1 MPTSQNTQ
9 HYNLFINGA
18 WAKASGGETLDIHNP
33 ATGEL
38 VAVVANGAEQDV
50 KTAVAAA
57 SKAFP
62 AWSRKTAEE
71 RADALYAFKALIEKN
86 ADRLA
91 HLITSEM
98 GKPLKEAKTEVSFAA
113 GLLRFAAENTRRL
126 EGDIIPGSRPGEKIL
141 IEKIPHGVIG
151 GISAWNFPLA
161 LFARKVG
168 PALAAGNTIVI
179 KPHELAPLAA
189 LEATRLAEEAGI
201 FPAGVLNVVPGDGKG
216 VGTPLVEH
224 PDVRLITMTG
234 STATGKKIMAAAADT
249 LKEVRLELGGKA
261 PFIVMDDADLDKAAT
276 AAVLARFTNGGQV
289 CTSNERTYVHAA
301 VYDKFA
307 DLVSKKIAALKVGN
321 PLDAATD
328 MGPKVSEQELE
339 KVHAMVEKAVSQGAK
354 LETGGERLKGG
365 VYDKGFFYAPTLLT
379 NVKEGM
385 DIVQNEVFGPV
396 MLLTKVPDFEDAL
409 RQANDCRYGLSAYVF
424 TQDLKKIMRISTDL
438 NFGEVYVNREGG
450 EAPQGFHH
458 GYKDSGLGG
467 EDGKYGLEA
476 YVQTKTIYLN
486 A

>member
-1 MPTSQNTQ
+1 MTDTDHKT
-9 HYNLFINGA
+9 HYDLFINGK
-18 WAKASGGETLDIHNP
+18 WTKASTTTFTEIKSP
-33 ATGEL
+33 ANGNVL
-38 VAVVANGAEQDV
+38 AQVANGAKNDV
-50 KTAVAAA
+50 ERAVAAA
-57 SKAFP
+57 NAAFP
-62 AWSRKTAEE
+62 AWSRKTAEA
-71 RADALYAFKALIEKN
+71 RADALYAFKALIERD
-86 ADRLA
+86 AERLA
-91 HLITSEM
+91 RIISSEM
-98 GKPLKEAKTEVSFAA
+98 GKPLKEAKVEVGFAS

-126 EGDIIPGSRPGEKIL
+126 EGDIVPGSRPGEKIL
-141 IEKIPHGVIG
+141 LEKIPHGVIG

-161 LFARKVG
+161 LFIRKVA

-201 FPAGVLNVVPGDGKG
+201 PAGVLNVVTGDGKD
-216 VGTPLVEH
+216 VGTPLVEN
-224 PDVRLITMTG
+224 PDIKLITMTG
-234 STATGKKIMAAAADT
+234 STATGKKIMAAAANT

-261 PFIVMDDADLDKAAT
+261 PFIVMEDADLEKAAE
-276 AAVLARFTNGGQV
+276 AAVLARFTNAGQV

-301 VYDKFA
+301 IYDKFSA
-307 DLVSKKIAALKVGN
+307 LVRKKIDALKVGN
-321 PLDAATD
+321 PLDPSTD
-328 MGPKVSEQELE
+328 MGPKVSLQELE
-339 KVHAMVEKAVSQGAK
+339 KVHAMVEKAVSQGVK
-354 LETGGERLKGG
+354 LETGGHRLKGNE
-365 VYDKGFFYAPTLLT
+365 YNNGFFYAPTLLT
-379 NVKEGM
+379 NVRENM
-385 DIVQNEVFGPV
+385 DIVKDEVFGPV
-396 MLLTKVPDFEDAL
+396 MLLTKVADYDDAL

-424 TQDLKKIMRISTDL
+424 TNDLKRIMRISSDL

>member
-1 MPTSQNTQ
+1 MPSSKNPA
-9 HYNLFINGA
+9 HYNLFIKGA
-18 WAKASGGETLDIHNP
+18 WAKPSGGETLEIRNP
-33 ATGEL
+33 ATGDI
-38 VAVVANGAEQDV
+38 VGVVANGAEQDV

-57 SKAFP
+57 TEAFP

-71 RADALYAFKALIEKN
+71 RADALYAFKELIEKN
-86 ADRLA
+86 ADHLA
-91 HLITSEM
+91 SLITSEM
-98 GKPLKEAKTEVSFAA
+98 GKPLKEAKTEVAFAA

-189 LEATRLAEEAGI
+189 LEATRLAGEAGI

-234 STATGKKIMAAAADT
+234 STATGKKIMAAAAET

-261 PFIVMDDADLDKAAT
+261 PFIVMEDADLEKAAT
-276 AAVLARFTNGGQV
+276 AAALARFTNGGQV

-301 VYDKFA
+301 VYEKFT

-321 PLDAATD
+321 PLDAETD

-339 KVHAMVEKAVSQGAK
+339 KVHAMVEKALSQGAK
-354 LETGGERLKGG
+354 LETGGHRLKGG
-365 VYDKGFFYAPTLLT
+365 IYDKGFFYAPTLLT

-385 DIVQNEVFGPV
+385 DIIQNEVFGPV
-396 MLLTKVPDFEDAL
+396 MLLTKVTDFEDAL

-424 TQDLKKIMRISTDL
+424 TQDLKTIMRISSDL
-438 NFGEVYVNREGG
+438 NFGEIYVNREGG

>member
-1 MPTSQNTQ
+1 MTDTDHKT
-9 HYNLFINGA
+9 HYDLFIDGK
-18 WAKASGGETLDIHNP
+18 WTKASTNTFTEIKSP
-33 ATGEL
+33 ANGNVL
-38 VAVVANGAEQDV
+38 AQVANGAKDDV
-50 KTAVAAA
+50 ERAVAAA
-57 SKAFP
+57 NAAFP
-62 AWSRKTAEE
+62 AWSRKTAEA
-71 RADALYAFKALIEKN
+71 RADALYAFKALIERD
-86 ADRLA
+86 AERLA
-91 HLITSEM
+91 RIISSEM
-98 GKPLKEAKTEVSFAA
+98 GKPLKEAKVEVGFAS

-126 EGDIIPGSRPGEKIL
+126 EGDIVPGSRPGEKIL
-141 IEKIPHGVIG
+141 LEKIPHGVIG

-161 LFARKVG
+161 LFIRKVA

-201 FPAGVLNVVPGDGKG
+201 PAGVLNVVTGDGKD
-216 VGTPLVEH
+216 VGTPLVEN
-224 PDVRLITMTG
+224 PDIKLITMTG
-234 STATGKKIMAAAADT
+234 STATGKKIMAAAANT

-261 PFIVMDDADLDKAAT
+261 PFIVMEDADLEKAAE
-276 AAVLARFTNGGQV
+276 AAVLARFTNAGQV

-301 VYDKFA
+301 IYDKFST
-307 DLVSKKIAALKVGN
+307 LVRKKIDALKVGN
-321 PLDAATD
+321 PLDPSTD
-328 MGPKVSEQELE
+328 MGPKVSLQELE
-339 KVHAMVEKAVSQGAK
+339 KVHAMVEKVVSQGAK
-354 LETGGERLKGG
+354 LETGGHRLKGNE
-365 VYDKGFFYAPTLLT
+365 YNNGFFYAPTLLT
-379 NVKEGM
+379 NVRENM
-385 DIVQNEVFGPV
+385 DIVKDEVFGPV
-396 MLLTKVPDFEDAL
+396 MLLTKVADYDDAL

-424 TQDLKKIMRISTDL
+424 TNDLKRIMRISSDL